1 MQITTGAAVDT
12 TLPHVGSLRATLDD
26 TPKGR
31 YAMPSLLVPVD
42 GSTNSLCAV
51 RHVIGGYSTRPDL
64 LVHLLNVQ
72 RPLSSYVG
80 RFVRAA
86 ECRAFLKDRA
96 QLALQ
101 PAQALLDE
109 ARVPYRTQI
118 EIGDKA
124 RVIVELAGRLR
135 CTAIVMGTARR
146 NSMLRWIENST
157 TNRVIELTRV
167 PVLIVAGSDV
177 TRAERY
183 GVPAVLGTALAALL
197 YAAAT

>member
-1 MQITTGAAVDT
+1 
-12 TLPHVGSLRATLDD
+12 
-26 TPKGR
+26 
-31 YAMPSLLVPVD
+31 MPSFLVPVD
-42 GSTNSLCAV
+42 GSPNSLCAV
-51 RHVIGGYSTRPDL
+51 RHVIGEYRMRPDL

-72 RPLSSYVG
+72 RPLSPYVG

-86 ECRAFLKDRA
+86 ECRAFLHERA

-109 ARVPYRTQI
+109 ACVPYRAQI
-118 EIGDKA
+118 EIGDKV
-124 RVIVELAGRLR
+124 RVLAELAACLR

-157 TNRVIELTRV
+157 TNQVIELTPV
-167 PVLIVAGSDV
+167 PVLIVPGSDV
-177 TRAERY
+177 TRTERY
-183 GVPAVLGTALAALL
+183 GVPAGLGTVLAALL

>member
-1 MQITTGAAVDT
+1 
-12 TLPHVGSLRATLDD
+12 
-26 TPKGR
+26 
-31 YAMPSLLVPVD
+31 MPSLLVPVD

>member
-1 MQITTGAAVDT
+1 
-12 TLPHVGSLRATLDD
+12 
-26 TPKGR
+26 
-31 YAMPSLLVPVD
+31 MPSFLVPVD
-42 GSTNSLCAV
+42 GSTSSLCAV
-51 RHVIGGYSTRPDL
+51 RHVISEYDAHQNPL
-64 LVHLLNVQ
+64 IHLLNVQ

-80 RFVRAA
+80 RFVHAA
-86 ECRAFLKDRA
+86 ECRAFLQDRA
-96 QLALQ
+96 RLALQ
-101 PAQALLDE
+101 PAQGLLDQ
-109 ARVPYRTQI
+109 ARVPCRAHI

-124 RVIVELAGRLR
+124 RAIVELAARLH

-146 NSMLRWIENST
+146 NSLLRWVESST

-183 GVPAVLGTALAALL
+183 GVPAGLGTALAALF

>member
-1 MQITTGAAVDT
+1 
-12 TLPHVGSLRATLDD
+12 
-26 TPKGR
+26 
-31 YAMPSLLVPVD
+31 MPSFLVPVD
-42 GSTNSLCAV
+42 GSPNSHCAV
-51 RHVIGGYSTRPDL
+51 RHVIGEYRTRPDL

-86 ECRAFLKDRA
+86 ECRAFLQDRA

-109 ARVPYRTQI
+109 ARVPYRAQI
-118 EIGDKA
+118 EIGDKV
-124 RVIVELAGRLR
+124 RVIAELAACLR
-135 CTAIVMGTARR
+135 CTVIVMGTARR
-146 NSMLRWIENST
+146 NSLLRWIESST

-167 PVLIVAGSDV
+167 PVLIVAGSEV